1 MFYNRFWNAIVSKEK
16 ENLSVK
22 WRRNKRVTKKFKIIS
37 TLNKVKGKNAHPT
50 FSMRSSRNK
59 KWKHSQKFEFQ
70 KIYKGRRWRELEP
83 LIDILEEKD
92 EVIIVAGVQG
102 FNRENLKIQIEN
114 QRLNLSAEALER
126 KYRKSLNLPARVIPN
141 TMRTR
146 YKNGVLE
153 IRLKKAVEEVAKRVA
168 D

>member
-1 MFYNRFWNAIVSKEK
+1 
-16 ENLSVK
+16 LSVK
-22 WRRNKRVTKKFKIIS
+22 WRRNRKVSKKFKIIG
-37 TLNKVKGKNAHPT
+37 TIIKVKGKNARPT
-50 FSMRSSRNK
+50 FPIRSSRNK
-59 KWKHSQKFEFQ
+59 KWKHPQKFELQ
-70 KIYKGRRWRELEP
+70 KIYKVRRWRELEP
-83 LIDILEEKD
+83 LIDVLEEKN
-92 EVIIVAGVQG
+92 EVIIVAEAQG

-114 QRLNLSAEALER
+114 QRLTLSAEALER

-153 IRLKKAVEEVAKRVA
+153 IRLKKAVEEIAKRVA

>member
-1 MFYNRFWNAIVSKEK
+1 M
-16 ENLSVK
+16 SVK
-22 WRRNKRVTKKFKIIS
+22 WRRNKKVTKKFKIIS
-37 TLNKVKGKNAHPT
+37 TLNKVKGKNAPST
-50 FSMRSSRNK
+50 FPMRSSRNK
-59 KWKHSQKFEFQ
+59 KWKHPQKLEFQ
-70 KIYKGRRWRELEP
+70 KISKGRKWRELEP
-83 LIDILEEKD
+83 LIDVLEEKD
-92 EVIIVAGVQG
+92 EVIVVAEAQG
-102 FNRENLKIQIEN
+102 FNKENLKIQIEN

-126 KYRKSLNLPARVIPN
+126 RYRKSLNLPARVIPN